1 MIFSAHV
8 HSFFYFRG
16 EGGVFFKEHIF
27 EFGLV
32 CQKRFGKTRSYC
44 VVNVK

>member
-16 EGGVFFKEHIF
+16 EGGVFLKSIY
-27 EFGLV
+27 LNLAW
-32 CQKRFGKTRSYC
+32 Y
-44 VVNVK
+44 VKSVSVKQEVIAL